1 MNRNVKRLLKDF
13 QSERQIEQEHE
24 DIKRERLI
32 KGIDRSTNKAYL
44 LVWKSILD
52 QYRLDLEDKKYKDN
66 YYVTINTINLD
77 EMIYLAKRKVIR
89 ANVKYLEE
97 LKECSNEILGAEIDY
112 NMIYMVFPDILNN
125 NLEEDNFEPTGNNTY
140 RITTEELKYNIEC
153 SARTKKQKRKTRKK

>member
-1 MNRNVKRLLKDF
+1 MREEKIINNLGLIYKVMKDLHCKTKN
-13 QSERQIEQEHE
+13 QEDFDE
-24 DIKRERLI
+24 VFYYGLIGLI

-112 NMIYMVFPDILNN
+112 NMIYMVFPDILN
-125 NLEEDNFEPTGNNTY
+125 
-140 RITTEELKYNIEC
+140 
-153 SARTKKQKRKTRKK
+153 